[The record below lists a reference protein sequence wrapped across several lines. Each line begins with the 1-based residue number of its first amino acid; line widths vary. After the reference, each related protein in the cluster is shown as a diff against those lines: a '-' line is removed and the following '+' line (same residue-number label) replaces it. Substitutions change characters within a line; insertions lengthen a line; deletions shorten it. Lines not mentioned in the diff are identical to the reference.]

1 MLQEAKER
9 EYLFRGKKE
18 SSKETSKSLFV
29 TVMDFLAFP
38 EEHMSCPTIHNMD
51 GRDEVEDMCTRPSHE
66 GSSLESKNCDQGVD
80 NSTFQEKHQSGP
92 SVEMPALPLRSEE
105 DMDSRDQP
113 EKITFERVMDV
124 IAFPEKHLPC
134 PSLEAFKAPYLMG
147 KSEVSKNISEKK
159 SLEIAFERFMTAMAF
174 PKKQL
179 AFHMCP
185 TSNTAQ
191 RENSEEGSR
200 VETKDC
206 SEENMF
212 DSVLNPLAFPEK
224 YLEKMMEFAAVRNYN
239 EDDVAE
245 TEDVAKHYKSDRQAS
260 LNVQRNDCLIDSCD
274 SLKTDDFQ
282 IVRGEQK
289 ELMVPNENFL
299 NNHYKDVLDIICD
312 LENESFKRN
321 IEYRGIQTKLD
332 TSHPCSV
339 NRSLISEAS
348 VSTVEVPLESTV
360 EAPLDRDIKPRNEGM
375 KLLLQRKVMQSAKA
389 RCSHLLSR
397 LVRGPRGPR
406 PSSGFTSE
414 RARKAWNSN
423 KGPCV
428 VSNDESDK
436 PSRSHIQPISTK
448 ASF

>member
-38 EEHMSCPTIHNMD
+38 EEHMSCPTILAFHNMD
-51 GRDEVEDMCTRPSHE
+51 GRDEVEDTCTRPSHE

-113 EKITFERVMDV
+113 EKITFERVMDA

-147 KSEVSKNISEKK
+147 KSEVSKNNSEKK
-159 SLEIAFERFMTAMAF
+159 SLEITFERIMTAMAF

-185 TSNTAQ
+185 TSNTTQ

-224 YLEKMMEFAAVRNYN
+224 YLEKMMEFAAFSRNEKN
-239 EDDVAE
+239 FAQILAEQNLPFPKLSTAKQITEESSNKVQKIEENGDGELVMTFEIVACMLFL
-245 TEDVAKHYKSDRQAS
+245 AS
-260 LNVQRNDCLIDSCD
+260 L
-274 SLKTDDFQ
+274 
-282 IVRGEQK
+282 
-289 ELMVPNENFL
+289 
-299 NNHYKDVLDIICD
+299 H
-312 LENESFKRN
+312 
-321 IEYRGIQTKLD
+321 
-332 TSHPCSV
+332 
-339 NRSLISEAS
+339 
-348 VSTVEVPLESTV
+348 
-360 EAPLDRDIKPRNEGM
+360 
-375 KLLLQRKVMQSAKA
+375 
-389 RCSHLLSR
+389 SHLGDLPF
-397 LVRGPRGPR
+397 LTV
-406 PSSGFTSE
+406 
-414 RARKAWNSN
+414 
-423 KGPCV
+423 
-428 VSNDESDK
+428 
-436 PSRSHIQPISTK
+436 
-448 ASF
+448 